1 MSTVKELLERL
12 TESRLK
18 LHKKIGDVAD
28 ESMTLPIP
36 NRSNMQIRS
45 VFYRLIAHE
54 IEHTIHLSKTLAS
67 LNIQLSEAKQILQ
80 ELQESRGKLESLL
93 LTLDDSDLDR
103 KPSKD
108 DWSPREVVNHIL
120 EVEENSYSELI
131 IDALKNK

>member
-1 MSTVKELLERL
+1 
-12 TESRLK
+12 
-18 LHKKIGDVAD
+18 
-28 ESMTLPIP
+28 
-36 NRSNMQIRS
+36 MQIRS